1 MLNVLQAFLAL
12 ATTMLALAT
21 LVTIII
27 EFVARLFRRRFRL
40 FTHMLRQLFEKE
52 LQPLIED
59 QIKAKFGADPDKL
72 HNEIE
77 KHRTI
82 FLDEIRNSPLE
93 PKRDKGKL
101 SWLGGWLRWFGA
113 DRSSRLTSEEFVR
126 RLARSE
132 IGREVYQQA
141 AGRIETVVDSIS
153 LRYEELMEA
162 MRDYIKNSSA
172 VLSVVIGIILAFSL
186 NADALRIL
194 NFYLENPNV
203 TEKMADKAGTYL
215 KSYEDA
221 QEKMKKAF
229 AELEAADSRDGDAK
243 KAAGME
249 LEEINKGFVQI
260 SSAASD
266 LKNQGIPIGTDYF
279 PYCRYRKLEND
290 SYPCLDSEAR
300 FKTKSFEKR
309 LTLDYFFWILKV
321 LITGMLI
328 GLGGPFWY
336 DAVRG
341 LMRTTQI
348 FRGRDQPREPIPGK
362 REEETKPDKPAEIF
376 EKHVEKKGISG
387 VRRYLRGSDAKEDVA
402 AQAMRARKAAD
413 ARMASRS
420 TSNQLH

>member
-27 EFVARLFRRRFRL
+27 EFVSRLSRRRFRL
-40 FTHMLRQLFEKE
+40 FTRMLRQIFEKE

-59 QIKAKFGADPDKL
+59 QVKAKYGIEPTTL
-72 HNEIE
+72 QNEFE
-77 KHRTI
+77 KHLTA
-82 FLDEIRNSPLE
+82 FLGEIRNSPLE
-93 PKRDKGKL
+93 AKKDKSKF

-113 DRSSRLTSEEFVR
+113 DKSSRLTTEEFLR

-132 IGREVYQQA
+132 TGRAVYQQA
-141 AGRIETVVDSIS
+141 SAHLETVVDSIS

-172 VLSVVIGIILAFSL
+172 VLSVVIGIILSFSL
-186 NADALRIL
+186 NIDALRIL

-203 TEKMADKAGTYL
+203 AEKIALKADAYL

-221 QEKMKKAF
+221 REKMEKAF
-229 AELEAADSRDGDAK
+229 AELEASDFADVDTK
-243 KAAGME
+243 KAAKME
-249 LEEINKGFVQI
+249 LEEMNKRFEQI
-260 SSAASD
+260 SAAASD
-266 LKNQGIPIGTDYF
+266 LEIQGIPIGTDYF
-279 PYCRYRKLEND
+279 PYCRYRTLEGD
-290 SYPCLDSEAR
+290 SFPCMDSETR
-300 FKTKSFEKR
+300 FKTQSFEKR
-309 LTLDYFFWILKV
+309 LMLDYFFWILKV

-341 LMRTTQI
+341 LMRTTQL

-362 REEETKPDKPAEIF
+362 REEETKPDKPSEIF
-376 EKHVEKKGISG
+376 EKHVGMKGISG
-387 VRRYLRGSDAKEDVA
+387 VRRRLHGSGTKGDVA
-402 AQAMRARKAAD
+402 AQATRARKAAD
-413 ARMASRS
+413 ARMASRA
-420 TSNQLH
+420 TLT